1 MNAPL
6 NLPPGPRILV
16 VALRR
21 LGDVL
26 LTTPLIRSLRRAWPD
41 AQIDALVFSGTAAI
55 LDGNSDLSR
64 VIPVKPGSS
73 PSESLGLMR
82 ALWRKYD
89 LAITTQAGD
98 RPTLFAIAA
107 GRRRVG
113 LTEARLIGRI
123 KKAFLHRS
131 VPMDAGIHRVEE
143 MLALARAMGI
153 AAVPEVVCPD
163 GPVRRDLIPSGPY
176 AVIHAAPQFN
186 YKRWHEAGWR
196 GLVRHLMHRGLA
208 VVASGGP
215 GEAERRYLDA
225 LWMGAHVQRMDGA
238 LSWPELTALIRGA
251 AIFVG
256 ADTSVTHL
264 AAATGTPAV
273 AIFGPTDPRI
283 WGPWPSQGLDEAWH
297 MQGTI
302 QHRGNVHL
310 VQNPLPCVP
319 CQHEGCLRRLD
330 SFSRCLDELPAD
342 AVIAAVNKALTMG

>member
-6 NLPPGPRILV
+6 DLPPGARILV

-55 LDGNSDLSR
+55 LDGNPDLSG
-64 VIPVKPGSS
+64 VIPVKPGASA
-73 PSESLGLMR
+73 SESFVLIR
-82 ALWRKYD
+82 ALWQQYD

-98 RPTLFAIAA
+98 RPTLLAIAA

-113 LTEARLIGRI
+113 LTEARPIGRI
-123 KKAFLHRS
+123 KRTFLHRA
-131 VPMDAGIHRVEE
+131 VPMDARVHRVEE

-163 GPVRRDLIPSGPY
+163 SAVRRDFIPSGGY
-176 AVIHAAPQFN
+176 AVIHAAPQFT
-186 YKRWHEAGWR
+186 YKRWHESGWR
-196 GLVRHLMHRGLA
+196 TLARHLADRGLA

-225 LWMGAHVQRMDGA
+225 LWTGTQVQRMDGA
-238 LSWPELTALIRGA
+238 LTWPELTALIRGA
-251 AIFVG
+251 AVFVG

-264 AAATGTPAV
+264 AAATGTPVV

-283 WGPWPSQGLDEAWH
+283 WGPWPAQGLDKAW
-297 MQGTI
+297 QATGTI
-302 QHRGNVHL
+302 QRRGNVRV
-310 VQNPLPCVP
+310 VQDPLPCVP
-319 CQHEGCLRRLD
+319 CQHEGCLRHLD
-330 SFSRCLDELPAD
+330 SYSRCLDELSAD
-342 AVIAAVNKALTMG
+342 AVIAAVNKALTMS